1 MLPWKLR
8 KHQIL
13 PVSQNLSSVYFSPAK
28 FQLVSCNLSL
38 AIIRQM
44 TYTRKLPKLC
54 HLKQTRLPPRGR
66 PIFLI
71 TRIIIDRIGLHSVLF
86 PLQLIIMIIII
97 IIIIIIITTIIIIII
112 IIMMMVMM
120 MMMIA
125 FIRKLPVQLVKGSK
139 ILVMKS
145 KTWRFT
151 QYFAA

>member
-13 PVSQNLSSVYFSPAK
+13 PVNQNLSSVYFSPAK

-97 IIIIIIITTIIIIII
+97 IIITTIIIIII
-112 IIMMMVMM
+112 IIIMM

>member
-44 TYTRKLPKLC
+44 AYTRKLPKLC

-97 IIIIIIITTIIIIII
+97 IIIIITITIIIII
-112 IIMMMVMM
+112 IIMMMMM
-120 MMMIA
+120 MMMIMMIA

>member
-44 TYTRKLPKLC
+44 AYTRKLPKLC

-97 IIIIIIITTIIIIII
+97 IIIIIITITIIIII
-112 IIMMMVMM
+112 IIMMMMM
-120 MMMIA
+120 MMMIMMIA
-125 FIRKLPVQLVKGSK
+125 FIRKLPVQLVKGTK

-145 KTWRFT
+145 KT
-151 QYFAA
+151 

>member
-86 PLQLIIMIIII
+86 PLQLIIMMI
-97 IIIIIIITTIIIIII
+97 IIIIIIITIII
-112 IIMMMVMM
+112 IIMIIIMMMMMMM

>member
-44 TYTRKLPKLC
+44 AYTRKLPKLC

-71 TRIIIDRIGLHSVLF
+71 TRIITDRIGLHSVLF
-86 PLQLIIMIIII
+86 PLQLII

-112 IIMMMVMM
+112 IIMMM
-120 MMMIA
+120 MMIIA
-125 FIRKLPVQLVKGSK
+125 LIRKLPVQLVRGSK

-145 KTWRFT
+145 KT
-151 QYFAA
+151 